1 MIGPIWL
8 TCYFSLSVLNTSIN
22 ISSSSLSI
30 GIDVM
35 WLLVCVT
42 WMGEWGLASE
52 TSVGVVKTVVSITQ
66 MGELGLASE
75 ILVGVV
81 KTVVSMSMQSISS
94 VDSSLSYNMLH

>member
-66 MGELGLASE
+66 MGEWGLASE
-75 ILVGVV
+75 TVGVV
-81 KTVVSMSMQSISS
+81 KTVVSMSTQSISS